1 MSKKLTFL
9 ILSGPT
15 KEYIDPVKYISNES
29 SGKMG
34 LALARAV
41 FKKGHNVIFVSG
53 QVLKYPK
60 NVNLIKVVSA
70 LEMFTKAKAN
80 LKKADIIISAA
91 AVADYRPAKFQKYK
105 IKKAGSSIYLGL
117 KKNPD
122 IIKYCGKNKFNQV
135 VVGFAL
141 ETYDLLKSAK
151 IKLKNKNLDLIV
163 ANGRESFGSDFTSVY
178 LMNSEEILQIDN
190 KNKNF
195 IAGKIINETI
205 RIFENIKHVQKSS

>member
-1 MSKKLTFL
+1 MPKKLTFL

-15 KEYIDPVKYISNES
+15 KEYIDPVRYISNES

-34 LALARAV
+34 LALAQAA

-53 QVLKYPK
+53 QVLQYPK

-80 LKKADIIISAA
+80 LKKADIIISVA
-91 AVADYRPAKFQKYK
+91 AVADYRPAKFQKHK
-105 IKKAGSSIYLGL
+105 IKKVGSSIYLGL

-135 VVGFAL
+135 VAGFAL
-141 ETYDLLKSAK
+141 ETYHLLKNAK

-163 ANGRESFGSDFTSVY
+163 ANGQESFGSDFTSVY
-178 LMNSEEILQIDN
+178 LMNSEEILQIIN
-190 KNKNF
+190 KSKNF

-205 RIFENIKHVQKSS
+205 RIFENIKNVQKNS